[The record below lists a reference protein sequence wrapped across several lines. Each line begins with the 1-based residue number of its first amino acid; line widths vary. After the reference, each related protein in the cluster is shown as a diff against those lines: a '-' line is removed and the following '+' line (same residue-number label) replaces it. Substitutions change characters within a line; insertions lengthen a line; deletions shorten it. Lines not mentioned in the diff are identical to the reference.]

1 MSSPQLV
8 LKMQLR
14 KKPQLA
20 FNKAGL
26 NLPPYT
32 ILGKD
37 LQYLY
42 LAESL
47 RQVTSVQTMY
57 VMYVQHTLHET

>member
-1 MSSPQLV
+1 
-8 LKMQLR
+8 MQLR

-57 VMYVQHTLHET
+57 VMNVQHTLHET

>member
-8 LKMQLR
+8 LKMQ
-14 KKPQLA
+14 PQLA

>member
-1 MSSPQLV
+1 MNWPIV
-8 LKMQLR
+8 IV
-14 KKPQLA
+14 
-20 FNKAGL
+20 
-26 NLPPYT
+26 PYT

-57 VMYVQHTLHET
+57 VMYVQHALHET